1 MDKAK
6 RRRLEARGWRVG
18 STAEFLGLTAEEEAL
33 IEMKLALAQSLR
45 QRRQK
50 RMTQAQLAAI
60 LKSSQ
65 PRVAKAE
72 AGDSSV
78 SMELLV
84 RALLATGATTKDI
97 AKTIAITGRRR
108 RVPAKT

>member
-1 MDKAK
+1 MDKTK
-6 RRRLEARGWRVG
+6 RRRLGAKGWKVG
-18 STAEFLGLTAEEEAL
+18 STAEFLALTPQEEAL

-45 QRRQK
+45 QRRQE

-72 AGDSSV
+72 AGDASV

-84 RALLATGATTKDI
+84 RAMLATGATRRDI

-108 RVPAKT
+108 RAAAKP

>member
-6 RRRLEARGWRVG
+6 RKRLEARGWKIG
-18 STAEFLGLTAEEEAL
+18 SVSDFLGLTPEEAAL
-33 IEMKLALAQSLR
+33 IEMKLALARSLR

-50 RMTQAQLAAI
+50 RMTQAQLAEK
-60 LKSSQ
+60 LQSSQ

-72 AGDSSV
+72 GGDSSV

-84 RALLATGATTKDI
+84 RAMLATGATPKEIGKAI
-97 AKTIAITGRRR
+97 AVAERAVATTTRS
-108 RVPAKT
+108 

>member
-6 RRRLEARGWRVG
+6 RRRLQASGWKLG
-18 STAEFLGLTAEEEAL
+18 SAAEFLELTAEEEAL
-33 IEMKLALAQSLR
+33 IEMKLALARSLR
-45 QRRQK
+45 RRRQQ
-50 RMTQAQLAAI
+50 RMTQTQLAAR
-60 LKSSQ
+60 LSSSQ

-84 RALLATGATTKDI
+84 RAMLATGATAQDI
-97 AKTIAITGRRR
+97 ADTIAIAGQ
-108 RVPAKT
+108 